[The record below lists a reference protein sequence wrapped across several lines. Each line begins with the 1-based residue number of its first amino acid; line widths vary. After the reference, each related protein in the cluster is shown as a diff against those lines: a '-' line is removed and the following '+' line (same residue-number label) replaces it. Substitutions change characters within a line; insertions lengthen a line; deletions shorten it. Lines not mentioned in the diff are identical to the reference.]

1 MSTSSRFGVAT
12 AAGQDKTGRL
22 ATYDTQTPAYI
33 ATLAVVTTE
42 FDTLVQPALLTGAM
56 TVNVGVGSSTTAPYK
71 GDSLTLVFNSDATGR
86 TVTLGTGLS
95 VTATTIVIPGS
106 KKASIFFTFD
116 GATWVEGGR
125 AITI

>member
-1 MSTSSRFGVAT
+1 MSTSSRFGSAQLVN
-12 AAGQDKTGRL
+12 QDKTGRI
-22 ATYDTQTPAYI
+22 ATFDTQVPAYA
-33 ATLAVVTTE
+33 ATLSVVTTE
-42 FDTLVQPALLTGAM
+42 FDTLVAPATLTGAM

-71 GDSLTLVFNSDATGR
+71 GDQLTLLFISDATGR

-116 GATWVEGGR
+116 GASWVEGGR